1 MHIYYTNGSHLGCQ
15 TREKMETKKT
25 EDIIVSII
33 TLTYNHEPYIR
44 ECLDGIL
51 MQQTSFKFELLIH
64 DDASTDNTANI
75 IREYESKYP
84 EIIKPIYQIENQYS
98 KKVPIGATYLYPRAK
113 GKYIALCEGDDYWT
127 DPLKLQKQ
135 VDYLESH
142 PDYVMCS
149 HRFKQFFQDEQRFF
163 PDWYSDVTTDVIYDL
178 ESLINGL
185 WYHHPLSVVFR
196 RSALYLD
203 EYSRYP
209 INTDA
214 VLFFHLLKSGK
225 GILFNQECAVYRI
238 HQDGIWTMIGMN
250 NQRKH
255 EFLVRL
261 GIYEVEQS
269 QEAALN
275 LKTQFKKTISR
286 KWMLKEW
293 HIIFKVFRIISIHF
307 GFYSALRLFLKKL
320 LLNKY

>member
-135 VDYLESH
+135 VDFLEAN
-142 PDYVMCS
+142 PDFVMCS
-149 HRFKQFFQDEQRFF
+149 HCYKEYNQSNHIFQTIWTPATSLEYQKEDLLKGYWFF
-163 PDWYSDVTTDVIYDL
+163 
-178 ESLINGL
+178 
-185 WYHHPLSVVFR
+185 HPLTVIFR
-196 RSALYLD
+196 KEGLNLNIYNK
-203 EYSRYP
+203 YP
-209 INTDA
+209 ISMDA
-214 VLFFHLLKSGK
+214 VLFYHLLKKGK
-225 GILFNQECAVYRI
+225 GFLFKDEMGVYRV
-238 HQDGIWTMIGMN
+238 HNGGVWSGINHDKQIET
-250 NQRKH
+250 
-255 EFLVRL
+255 EFIARF
-261 GIYEVEQS
+261 GIYDVDPCYDS
-269 QEAALN
+269 AFFI
-275 LKTQFKKTISR
+275 KTQFFKSMSRRWMLNNFSIFIKSLKIMIKHLGLWVTFKAIVKSVLISR
-286 KWMLKEW
+286 E
-293 HIIFKVFRIISIHF
+293 
-307 GFYSALRLFLKKL
+307 
-320 LLNKY
+320 